1 MWGRGLA
8 RWGVGLVLSR
18 SIALAVLIVS
28 SLVFVPTGQAV
39 PLTPPSPPQDVQ
51 VASTADGVEVT
62 WEAPLFDGGSDSIT
76 YRVYRNSAL
85 LADGLATTSFLDT
98 SIGGASASAT
108 TYSYTVTAMNEKGES
123 AHSGGLCLSNEM
135 PPQVS
140 PSNCVGFVLDLTFWA
155 IGVVTNNTGNP

>member
-1 MWGRGLA
+1 MPA
-8 RWGVGLVLSR
+8 WGVGLVLSR
-18 SIALAVLIVS
+18 SIALAVLMVS

-62 WEAPLFDGGSDSIT
+62 WEAPLFNGGSNSIT

-85 LADGLATTSFLDT
+85 LADGLATTSFVDT
-98 SIGGASASAT
+98 SLGGASASAT

-123 AHSGGLCLSNEM
+123 AHSGGVCVDTSI
-135 PPQVS
+135 PPSVF
-140 PSNCVGFVLDLTFWA
+140 PSNCVNMALGLAMWAVGELMNLTSD
-155 IGVVTNNTGNP
+155 P